1 MHYSCAVITPPDDEP
16 EIVAH
21 HVTRLMSPYQ
31 GFHNG
36 AGWWDWYQIGGRWAG
51 SLISEQGIRGDRSL
65 VDDRPDEEV
74 YTTSRHCDA
83 APIDSIDWDAV
94 GADQVKSLTRLYH
107 SDPIRDLPP
116 NSIDRSMPLA
126 QFLRER
132 MEPWL
137 TWRWLN
143 HDGTTESQKEVY
155 DLWRDEFDKVIR
167 DPDRSVYQRWY
178 RDKQPEVAEHRRV
191 FARDLQKLLGE
202 APDGYWLTIVDYHS

>member
-16 EIVAH
+16 EIVAD

-116 NSIDRSMPLA
+116 NSIDRSMH
-126 QFLRER
+126 FR
-132 MEPWL
+132 
-137 TWRWLN
+137 
-143 HDGTTESQKEVY
+143 GTTRVGCNRNTSSSASPSVC
-155 DLWRDEFDKVIR
+155 RISSR
-167 DPDRSVYQRWY
+167 DP
-178 RDKQPEVAEHRRV
+178 
-191 FARDLQKLLGE
+191 LLACGK
-202 APDGYWLTIVDYHS
+202 